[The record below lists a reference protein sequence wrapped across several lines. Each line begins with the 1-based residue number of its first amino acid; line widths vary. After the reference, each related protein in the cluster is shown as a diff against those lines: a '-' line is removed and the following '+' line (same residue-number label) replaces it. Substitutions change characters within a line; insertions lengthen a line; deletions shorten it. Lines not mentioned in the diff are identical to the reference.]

1 MRPNGRGGSGIVA
14 VVLNWNGGDDTL
26 ACLESL
32 AEAEVDTICVDNGS
46 ADGSAD
52 VVAARFPDVELLRN
66 GTNLGYAGGNNVGIR
81 RALELG
87 AEWVWLVNNDATV
100 ASDAPAALARLA
112 IDTSAWRK
120 VAMPAASSW

>member
-1 MRPNGRGGSGIVA
+1 MRPERRGGGIVA

-32 AEAEVDTICVDNGS
+32 AEAEVDAICVDNGS

-66 GTNLGYAGGNNVGIR
+66 GTNLGYAPWGTGSSESST
-81 RALELG
+81 A
-87 AEWVWLVNNDATV
+87 AYATTL
-100 ASDAPAALARLA
+100 STTKTPPGRPLSHENKQAA
-112 IDTSAWRK
+112 
-120 VAMPAASSW
+120 